1 MSKDTHK
8 LMLGHSQAKVKLYGN
23 YLAKYLNIIS
33 RDGFTETIHIYD
45 LFCGEGI
52 YEDGGQGSPMIAL
65 EKILNCYQGAPQMP
79 KVNITFNDKG
89 TDVISKLNENLKKV
103 SISQNCKTR
112 VFNDDYLNLVDKV
125 NTEINAFGNEKA
137 VVFLDPKGYKEI
149 SIADI
154 KKLLSTDKSEVLVF
168 LPIRDM
174 HRFANMDES
183 KMSTSAGH
191 EPLYKFMREVF
202 PDQIPSFD
210 SQLDFITKVKEG
222 LKKVIP
228 NIFVDTFLLEKEPG
242 QFFCMF
248 FFTTHIYGFEK
259 MLETK
264 WELDTE
270 QGRAFRYEQS
280 GTMFSGS
287 EVLNFPDKLK
297 EFIQSDKKYNG
308 DVYYFSL
315 HEGFLPKHANDV
327 LRDWQGGSTLNVM
340 NQNGTPAR
348 KNSFYLN
355 YQTYKSDPKK
365 IYFDIKLTLF

>member
-8 LMLGHSQAKVKLYGN
+8 LMLNHSQAKVKLYGN

-33 RDGFTETIHIYD
+33 QDGFTKTIHIYD

-52 YEDGGQGSPMIAL
+52 YEDGGHGSPMIAL
-65 EKILNCYQGAPQMP
+65 EKIRNCYSGNPQMP

-89 TDVISKLNENLKKV
+89 FDVIAKLKENLNEV
-103 SISQNCKTR
+103 SIPKNCTPKIL
-112 VFNDDYLNLVDKV
+112 NDDYLNLVDKV
-125 NTEINAFGNEKA
+125 NSEINSFGNEKA

-154 KKLLSTDKSEVLVF
+154 SKLLSTDKSEVLVF

-183 KMSTSAGH
+183 KMSASAGH

-202 PDQIPSFD
+202 PERIPSFD

-222 LKKVIP
+222 LKIVLP
-228 NIFVDTFLLEKEPG
+228 DIFVDTFLLEKEPG

-264 WELDTE
+264 WELDIE

-287 EVLNFPDKLK
+287 EVLNFPDRLK
-297 EFIQSDKKYNG
+297 EFIQSGKRSNSEIYR
-308 DVYYFSL
+308 FSL

-327 LRDWQGGSTLNVM
+327 LRNWQTSNTLDVFNSD
-340 NQNGTPAR
+340 GTLGR
-348 KNSFYLN
+348 KNSFYLT
-355 YQTYKSDPKK
+355 YQAYKNEPDK
-365 IYFDIKLTLF
+365 IYLNLKLTLF

>member
-1 MSKDTHK
+1 M
-8 LMLGHSQAKVKLYGN
+8 GHSQAKVKLYGS
-23 YLAKYLNIIS
+23 YLAKYLKIIS
-33 RDGFTETIHIYD
+33 QDRLTEMIHIYD

-52 YEDGGQGSPMIAL
+52 YEDGGHGSPMIAL
-65 EKILNCYQGAPQMP
+65 EKILNCYGSNPQMP
-79 KVNITFNDKG
+79 KVKITFNDKG
-89 TDVISKLNENLKKV
+89 VEVISKLNENLKKV
-103 SISQNCKTR
+103 TIPQKCTTR

-125 NTEINAFGNEKA
+125 HSEINAFGNEKA
-137 VVFLDPKGYKEI
+137 VIFLDPKGYKEI
-149 SIADI
+149 SISDI
-154 KKLLSTDKSEVLVF
+154 RKLLSTDKSEVLVF

-183 KMSTSAGH
+183 KMSAGH

-202 PDQIPSFD
+202 PAEIPEFESQI
-210 SQLDFITKVKEG
+210 DFIAKVKGG
-222 LKKVIP
+222 LKRIMP
-228 NIFVDTFLLEKEPG
+228 AYFVDTFLLEKEPG

-297 EFIQSDKKYNG
+297 SFLVEQRKYNS
-308 DVYYFSL
+308 DVYFFSL

-327 LRDWQGGSTLNVM
+327 LRDWQSGSTLNVF
-340 NQNGTPAR
+340 NSDGTLAR
-348 KNSFYLN
+348 KGSFYLN
-355 YQTYKSDPKK
+355 YQAYKSEPKK
-365 IYFDIKLTLF
+365 IYFEIKLTLF